1 MSSVALRALLY
12 AVHNQKKKNIKAN
25 IKENTYTYCTH
36 THTRLV
42 RGKML
47 SNVADTFAI
56 HKIIYCTIKMDV
68 LRVYHQMHAHTHIQL
83 DGNMIVADSHNMNV
97 SSSVRYV
104 KTIYAPL

>member
-1 MSSVALRALLY
+1 
-12 AVHNQKKKNIKAN
+12 
-25 IKENTYTYCTH
+25 
-36 THTRLV
+36 
-42 RGKML
+42 
-47 SNVADTFAI
+47 
-56 HKIIYCTIKMDV
+56 MDV